1 MGLSW
6 DDVDFEQGLITIRQQ
21 LQKQKE
27 RGGMYYIAPTKS
39 SKIRTVAPPPIAF
52 DYLRLEWAKQAQ
64 NQLKHGD
71 VWNNPWN
78 LVFTNEIGEHYKTF
92 TFYRRFKSI
101 AQAIGRPDA
110 RPHDLRHTAAT
121 VAIANGVD
129 IKSVQSMLG
138 HATASFTL
146 DVYAHTSQKM
156 MEANAAKVQGFY
168 DKLKNQKSG

>member
-1 MGLSW
+1 M
-6 DDVDFEQGLITIRQQ
+6 
-21 LQKQKE
+21 
-27 RGGMYYIAPTKS
+27 
-39 SKIRTVAPPPIAF
+39 
-52 DYLRLEWAKQAQ
+52 
-64 NQLKHGD
+64 
-71 VWNNPWN
+71 
-78 LVFTNEIGEHYKTF
+78 FTNEVGEHYKTF
-92 TFYRRFKSI
+92 TFYRRFKAI

-156 MEANAAKVQGFY
+156 MEAKSRNFLRQNP
-168 DKLKNQKSG
+168 LKTKKKRPKSEDFSRFLGGEGGI